1 MTHLN
6 LELSDE
12 EAAKLKAF
20 AAQSGINLEDAARL
34 AIRSLKINS
43 ANEWIEPE
51 DEDFQRITDALLKEN
66 AELYRR
72 LA

>member
-12 EAAKLKAF
+12 ETAKLKAF
-20 AAQSGINLEDAARL
+20 AAQSGINMEDAARL
-34 AIRSLKINS
+34 AIRSLTGKDQ
-43 ANEWIEPE
+43 
-51 DEDFQRITDALLKEN
+51 DEIVEADDPDMRREAAEILKEN